1 MSRTSGTLSPPGW
14 ETVLASVGAA
24 FLAGYA
30 ISERCRP
37 RQEKRGTS
45 KDKDTHHSTA
55 STGHRGVGEGQRRG
69 SPSEDEL
76 YHPLISNKYLN
87 QPEKSRRDAL
97 GHAFIICVGG
107 ASGSGKTSISE
118 IVREELRESDYKV
131 VTISADSYYIP
142 IEDGEDP
149 SQHNFDHPEAIDFD
163 LLSQH
168 LRELKRGGSVDIPVY
183 DFSTHKRMDETEH
196 VDRADVVILDG
207 IFTLC
212 VRSVREI
219 CDISLFTMEDMDICL
234 ARRLKRDIE
243 ERGRTVSS
251 VIQRYVEFVKPGFQT
266 FVEPSMRHADII
278 VPRARE
284 NSTAIDIIV
293 GDIRRRF
300 SH

>member
-1 MSRTSGTLSPPGW
+1 MSRPSGSSLGW

-24 FLAGYA
+24 FIAGYA
-30 ISERCRP
+30 IAERCRS
-37 RQEKRGTS
+37 RHERKGTS

-55 STGHRGVGEGQRRG
+55 TTGGQRRASG
-69 SPSEDEL
+69 TEDEL
-76 YHPLISNKYLN
+76 YEHPLISNKYLN
-87 QPEKSRRDAL
+87 QPQESRRDAL
-97 GHAFIICVGG
+97 GHSFIICVGG

-118 IVREELRESDYKV
+118 IVRKELRGSEYKV

-142 IEDGEDP
+142 LEDGEDP

-163 LLSQH
+163 LLTQH
-168 LRELKRGGSVDIPVY
+168 LRELKDGGSVDIPVY
-183 DFSTHKRMDETEH
+183 DFATHKRLNETEH
-196 VDRADVVILDG
+196 IDRADVVIVDG

-219 CDISLFTMEDMDICL
+219 CDISIFTMEDMDICL

-266 FVEPSMRHADII
+266 FVEPSMRYADII

-300 SH
+300 THERNK